1 MPGCNQHPCSDK
13 HRELRKVTIN
23 VYSGSSQ
30 DGRIFALSIKNFSC
44 PSVVYI
50 CPERSHHPA
59 VSSNGECHRGELGH
73 LPQERHQ
80 AIVVDLE
87 DTEKKSKYMLRVSR
101 VSTQSFF
108 QLTFLALIP
117 RFHCWSFTTPWA
129 ACLDIH
135 FLSCTNNIF
144 HLHEILS
151 TLKCTWRQRVLQSQE
166 VVDQQKSNDFTR
178 TFQAEL
184 LKDNSVSCSDSWSRY
199 CEGPGTVIGC
209 LWCMEHADWE

>member
-1 MPGCNQHPCSDK
+1 MPGCNQHPCSEK

-23 VYSGSSQ
+23 VCSGSSQ
-30 DGRIFALSIKNFSC
+30 DGRVFALSIKNFSC

-101 VSTQSFF
+101 VRTQSFF

-151 TLKCTWRQRVLQSQE
+151 TLKYTWRQRVLCSTSLRSTAESRSCRPTKIQLFY
-166 VVDQQKSNDFTR
+166 KDFSSR
-178 TFQAEL
+178 TFKGQFTFL
-184 LKDNSVSCSDSWSRY
+184 
-199 CEGPGTVIGC
+199 
-209 LWCMEHADWE
+209 